1 MASAAPAKGL
11 GTGAHL
17 HVPVGCS
24 GHIGTE
30 GGPSMDESQTIRVS
44 VEEAATLLGIE
55 KGSVKKRIQRG
66 KLHSEKDATDTLY
79 VYVDRPETV
88 QDKSTGQ
95 SQTDRDELVA
105 ELRRTNELLRE
116 VITTRDEEIR
126 RRDVIISQLTSR
138 IPELEAPPEARESP
152 ESSGPPSGSGEVWG
166 ELDTERARREMAES
180 TLREGMDEESR
191 RREEAERERDE
202 LRRELFALRQQRES
216 PEPADEASEGRE
228 PRSYTLGAQEGVQ
241 RPWWR
246 RVFRG

>member
-1 MASAAPAKGL
+1 
-11 GTGAHL
+11 
-17 HVPVGCS
+17 
-24 GHIGTE
+24 
-30 GGPSMDESQTIRVS
+30 MDESGSRRVT
-44 VEEAATLLGIE
+44 VEEAARLLSIE

-66 KLHSEKDATDTLY
+66 KLRSEKDATGTLF
-79 VYVDRPETV
+79 VYVDKSETV
-88 QDKSTGQ
+88 QDESAGQ

-138 IPELEAPPEARESP
+138 IPELEATPEARESP
-152 ESSGPPSGSGEVWG
+152 ENSGPAGGLGEVLD
-166 ELDTERARREMAES
+166 ELGTERARREMAES

-202 LRRELFALRQQRES
+202 LRRELFGLRRQRES
-216 PEPADEASEGRE
+216 TETLEEQEEQQGRGEPHPDVPGPQE
-228 PRSYTLGAQEGVQ
+228 GAQR

-246 RVFRG
+246 RVLGG